1 MICEYCHKGNRSI
14 AKFCKWCGKPIS
26 NQNLLE
32 KMVGQAEVKAQLK
45 SIVDTYTYL
54 RSRKDISVVRLSINV
69 VIIGETGTGKTS
81 LAEII
86 RDYFYQ
92 QRIIAKPK
100 LTMVDAVTTS
110 VSLRIGTITSRKLM
124 TAFCFSTM
132 YRSCCLTSTRIR

>member
-69 VIIGETGTGKTS
+69 VIIGDTGTGKTS
-81 LAEII
+81 TLLLPMAAYDLEKK
-86 RDYFYQ
+86 YFFKEY
-92 QRIIAKPK
+92 AKECDI
-100 LTMVDAVTTS
+100 LQAQYVGVLNQMITNND
-110 VSLRIGTITSRKLM
+110 LGTWKQ
-124 TAFCFSTM
+124 
-132 YRSCCLTSTRIR
+132 Y

>member
-54 RSRKDISVVRLSINV
+54 GRKALDKRRNNW
-69 VIIGETGTGKTS
+69 
-81 LAEII
+81 
-86 RDYFYQ
+86 RNRYW
-92 QRIIAKPK
+92 
-100 LTMVDAVTTS
+100 
-110 VSLRIGTITSRKLM
+110 
-124 TAFCFSTM
+124 
-132 YRSCCLTSTRIR
+132 